1 MSADE
6 TQSANAANL
15 HGSAESEI
23 AADAVSAADSSA
35 ATTLRSLIRQAW
47 PMRNDYLG
55 VRLMLRSLIVRARR
69 LERGEG

>member
-1 MSADE
+1 MGE
-6 TQSANAANL
+6 LTP
-15 HGSAESEI
+15 ERP
-23 AADAVSAADSSA
+23 A

-47 PMRNDYLG
+47 PMRNDYFG